1 MRIGQENIES
11 NSVVQGI
18 QGLLTLHRKYD
29 LPLSEIQNQNLDV
42 QKCTKMYQTA

>member
-1 MRIGQENIES
+1 VRIGQEVIES

-29 LPLSEIQNQNLDV
+29 LPLSGIQNQNLDV
-42 QKCTKMYQTA
+42 KKCRKMYQTA